1 MHYSGDASIIKFLVG
16 AVWILDTLH
25 VAFSEYLILE
35 SEWMTNRSISVSYIT
50 LLPGEADM
58 STPCDRRARSLQI
71 TNYGV
76 PTSLEYDVW
85 SSSLFFSKLLPADD
99 IWQVVPPITFGEFIC
114 GYRSSVLL
122 RTSNILSV
130 SCRVSQPARCG
141 GGLVTYSVA

>member
-25 VAFSEYLILE
+25 VAFMCHILHYYL
-35 SEWMTNRSISVSYIT
+35 
-50 LLPGEADM
+50 
-58 STPCDRRARSLQI
+58 I

-99 IWQVVPPITFGEFIC
+99 IWQVVPQCSPSHHFW
-114 GYRSSVLL
+114 
-122 RTSNILSV
+122 
-130 SCRVSQPARCG
+130 
-141 GGLVTYSVA
+141 